1 MMSIC
6 RMERGTRKQA
16 RTRSARTRIAE
27 PEPLLLS
34 DGTGRPLPV
43 AEHTLLSLRRH
54 LKQNRMILR
63 SYADGHRYLS
73 ESAIKYSRQCIA
85 AIEDELE
92 RLKGG

>member
-1 MMSIC
+1 LKLAFAGC
-6 RMERGTRKQA
+6 GKLRAKW
-16 RTRSARTRIAE
+16 
-27 PEPLLLS
+27 
-34 DGTGRPLPV
+34 RPLPV

-54 LKQNRMILR
+54 LKQSRMILR
-63 SYADGHRYLS
+63 SYAEGHRYLS